1 MSLTLDLERI
11 EADTEADVARIKTIR
26 QIKILDAQM
35 RSKNVARI
43 QRAVIC
49 MMVAHPDVISQEGGI
64 RCVELSYSKAAAWCR
79 ANLECVRGLRLDK
92 SAFRKALASLVQHGV
107 LATTTGFLWLNTD
120 NLREWFDLLPEPV
133 KTPEFTGVSVGVQ
146 RCPTVSNGVL
156 GVSVGVRG
164 CPTVSGGESLNE
176 RMNESS
182 IIHSEGNPSVRL
194 DSLPPIPDE
203 VWDADN
209 TTFKRM
215 LILRDWWL
223 NNDLS
228 DSLGEARHDTRHAM
242 IALVE
247 VAVKKGKNPAGYYA
261 KASRNPA
268 AYLVSSGKRIEKG
281 MASRLASSPSAV
293 ASDTTALV
301 LECA

>member
-146 RCPTVSNGVL
+146 RCPTVS
-156 GVSVGVRG
+156 
-164 CPTVSGGESLNE
+164 GGESLNE